1 MRVVM
6 RRDSGPGTRDS
17 GPRLSSFDRPSPPGQ
32 EVLKPL
38 ALVALELD
46 GAFGG
51 LSSGSAGLL
60 QFPGQP
66 GKEFRVFRKAVDHGD
81 LLSRA
86 GVLHEQTH
94 GDLRGNGLPD
104 GDRVRTMAVLRGPSA
119 FRADP
124 APGGGV
130 DDAVLHFFFRCLSRK
145 SAAAWYAASQW

>member
-17 GPRLSSFDRPSPPGQ
+17 EPRRSSFDRPSPPGQ

-38 ALVALELD
+38 ALVSLELD
-46 GAFGG
+46 GAFAG
-51 LSSGSAGLL
+51 LSPGPAGLL

-81 LLSRA
+81 LLSRT

-94 GDLRGNGLPD
+94 GDPAGDRLLGR
-104 GDRVRTMAVLRGPSA
+104 DRVRTVAVVRGPSA
-119 FRADP
+119 RRTDP
-124 APGGGV
+124 PLPARIH
-130 DDAVLHFFFRCLSRK
+130 DTSR
-145 SAAAWYAASQW
+145 